1 MKDIFDNINIE
12 FSDEILAAADE
23 AIRMHRR
30 MKLTTDIIFK
40 MFFCGKHQPFT
51 SVMCIGINA
60 IYRQKK
66 KPRASLS
73 FLTRGLQLRRCHT
86 SPYREKALIMID
98 LF

>member
-40 MFFCGKHQPFT
+40 MFF
-51 SVMCIGINA
+51 
-60 IYRQKK
+60 
-66 KPRASLS
+66 
-73 FLTRGLQLRRCHT
+73 LTVVWFMGNF
-86 SPYREKALIMID
+86 SI
-98 LF
+98 